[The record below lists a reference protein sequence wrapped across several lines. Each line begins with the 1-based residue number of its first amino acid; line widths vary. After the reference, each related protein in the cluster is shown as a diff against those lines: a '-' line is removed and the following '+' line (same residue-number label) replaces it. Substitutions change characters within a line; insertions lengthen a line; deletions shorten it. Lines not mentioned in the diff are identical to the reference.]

1 MVSTRCSSFLLTFIL
16 LVHVGN
22 SSSGALSAYQA
33 KEITVVAKGSELAVA
48 ESMRRLEISDGVP
61 AAMDEVSNT
70 RLGGRKMVL
79 MKRVLREKMK
89 EELLNKEDSRFQNE
103 SRLLKAKS
111 ENPRSQQTPA
121 KGPVYFKPVST
132 TTSSSLECSSRYTNI
147 IPQEFDGSSQNLE
160 SRKLLDKAAME
171 IVNLINKDY
180 TGGGG
185 PRQKPPIHNDQ
196 PMTMNGQQHD
206 LTPNLLLFQKIL
218 TP

>member
-1 MVSTRCSSFLLTFIL
+1 
-16 LVHVGN
+16 
-22 SSSGALSAYQA
+22 
-33 KEITVVAKGSELAVA
+33 
-48 ESMRRLEISDGVP
+48 
-61 AAMDEVSNT
+61 MDEVSNT

-89 EELLNKEDSRFQNE
+89 EELLNKEDSKISGAARLNE

-111 ENPRSQQTPA
+111 ENPRSQQAPA

-132 TTSSSLECSSRYTNI
+132 TTSSSLECSSRYTYI
-147 IPQEFDGSSQNLE
+147 IPQEFDGSYQNLE

-206 LTPNLLLFQKIL
+206 LTP
-218 TP
+218 